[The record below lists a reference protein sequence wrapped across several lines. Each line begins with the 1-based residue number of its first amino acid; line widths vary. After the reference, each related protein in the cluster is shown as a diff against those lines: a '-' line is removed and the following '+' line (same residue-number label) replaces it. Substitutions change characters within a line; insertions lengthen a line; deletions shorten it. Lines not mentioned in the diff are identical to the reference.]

1 MKLDQFIT
9 EMKTTKEI
17 VRYYIDEQLI
27 TLKKIQ
33 GRYIFT
39 EVEINDLQNISELI
53 EMRLPI
59 RSIKK
64 LKKVKDIIV
73 LKSNGNLIIIL
84 VILNY

>member
-64 LKKVKDIIV
+64 LKKVKNIIV

>member
-39 EVEINDLQNISELI
+39 EVEINDFQNISELI